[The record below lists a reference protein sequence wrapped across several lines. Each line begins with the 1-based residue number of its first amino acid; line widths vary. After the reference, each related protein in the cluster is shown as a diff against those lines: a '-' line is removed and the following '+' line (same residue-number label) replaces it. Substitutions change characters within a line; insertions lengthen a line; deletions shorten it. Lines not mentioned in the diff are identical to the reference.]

1 MLPTAGLGNPPL
13 LNPHFQGLPLQ
24 TEKQERFPLLS
35 QGMVNIPFF
44 PSVVQA
50 DKAVARV
57 PNLRGLGE
65 PFLKHTFVAD
75 SEMTTIYCWLIITR
89 KEKTPNKP

>member
-1 MLPTAGLGNPPL
+1 M
-13 LNPHFQGLPLQ
+13 
-24 TEKQERFPLLS
+24 
-35 QGMVNIPFF
+35 
-44 PSVVQA
+44 QA